1 MTQSFLSRPRSG
13 LRDAD
18 DVGISGRPNAG
29 TLLSRVS
36 SRSQKARQP
45 PLVVGPLTFALSS
58 LPLRIHAAASGSDPL
73 RLGQGD
79 ANSRLRITSRGE
91 SSLTPFSLQPLLHNI
106 VQFSRGLPPCLVV
119 NVCAEMLERCPGSSM
134 TSEKT
139 AAFTNSHAPHA
150 KRISPLPARLRILP
164 PEQLHPTARPT
175 HSQLA
180 GNC

>member
-1 MTQSFLSRPRSG
+1 MG
-13 LRDAD
+13 
-18 DVGISGRPNAG
+18 
-29 TLLSRVS
+29 
-36 SRSQKARQP
+36 P
-45 PLVVGPLTFALSS
+45 PAFALPP
-58 LPLRIHAAASGSDPL
+58 LPLRIHAVASGSDPL

-139 AAFTNSHAPHA
+139 AAFTNSDAPHA

-180 GNC
+180 GNCWSCGILCPK